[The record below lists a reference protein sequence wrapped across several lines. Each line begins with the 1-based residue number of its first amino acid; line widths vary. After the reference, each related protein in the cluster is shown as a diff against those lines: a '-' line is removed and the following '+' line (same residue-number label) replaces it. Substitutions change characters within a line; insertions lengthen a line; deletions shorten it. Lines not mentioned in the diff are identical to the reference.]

1 VSAPASLADLIRHHA
16 DHTPDAV
23 ALLAP
28 DRAPTSFAGLAAQL
42 DRVAA
47 RLKAAG
53 IGPGHR
59 VAMALPNGA
68 DAAVAFLALASHCAC
83 APLNP
88 ANLAE
93 LDFELRDCKVT
104 ALILEKG
111 ALPTAREVAERAG
124 VPVFNLIPP
133 TSGGPAGGFEL
144 EIHRPSPLAG
154 EVGWGVTRPDA
165 GDNAASPVPPTPTL
179 PGKGG
184 GRIADPE
191 ASPIALLLHTS
202 GTTARPKLVPLSA
215 ANILAS
221 ARQIATS
228 YRLGPDDRGLA
239 VMPMFH
245 IHGLIAGVVAPLAA
259 GGSVACPP
267 GFTPDSFFD
276 GLRDFAP
283 TWYTAVPTMHQAI
296 LAHAEQRR
304 EVVARHRL
312 RFIRSCSAALPP
324 AVMGRLEACF
334 NTPVLEAYGMTEAT
348 HQMASAPLPPLAR
361 HPGSVGLA
369 SGIEIAVLSEGGK
382 VHGAPATGEVVIRGS
397 SVMSGYEDN
406 PTANATAFVEGWFR
420 TGDVGRLDADG
431 TLWLIGRIK
440 EIINRGGEKV
450 SPIEI
455 DQALLTHP
463 AIAEA
468 AAFAVPH
475 ETLGE
480 EVAAAVVLRPGKSA
494 TEAELK
500 AHVATQLS
508 PYKVPRSIVIWN
520 SLPKGPTGKLRRTE
534 LAASLGLAGAPKS
547 APDAVPFNDVEAK
560 LAAIWAR
567 TLGRERCGIDEN
579 FFLLGGDSLQ
589 AIGLVAEVSE
599 ALNVDL
605 RVESIF
611 AEGVTVRGMAALA
624 AKQPPRVTG
633 DRPER
638 LPEPRPVSVP
648 ASLAQEGLWIL
659 SRLHRGT
666 PIFNVTTAIA
676 LQGPLDLAALREA
689 LRILVARHEALRSVV
704 KQQDGRLMQWV
715 QPPFALALDPIPVQD
730 EAAAVAALQGFAQQS
745 FDLAAGPLIRARL
758 LRLSAESH
766 LLVLSLHHAVADGW
780 SRAILVRDIAA
791 LYAAATGSGA
801 DLPPAKLHYADF
813 TAWQRRREAAGA
825 FAASLG
831 FWRERLAGAPRFVL
845 PSDRPVPEFADWRGA
860 RWMTELGPDLAGALR
875 DLARSRQV
883 TLFMVLLTGF
893 AMVLHE
899 ASRARDLVV
908 AVPVGNRPSRDL
920 EPAIGCFV
928 NLLPLR
934 LAIDGD
940 RSFAALLDTV
950 REATVAALAHQDAP
964 IELILKEWTSNQRS
978 RGDTAIPVQFQ
989 LRNFGNPESFA
1000 AGPLAMSEIE
1010 IDPGIAP
1017 ADVSVEIAEGAS
1029 HLACSFTYRTDLFS
1043 EGRIAGLAERFVE
1056 VLTVAAGKPE
1066 RRLSEL

>member
-1 VSAPASLADLIRHHA
+1 VSPPASLADLIRQHA
-16 DHTPDAV
+16 AQTPEAV

-28 DRAPTSFAGLAAQL
+28 DRAPASFARVAAQL
-42 DRVAA
+42 DHVAA
-47 RLKAAG
+47 RLEAAG
-53 IGPGHR
+53 IGPHDR

-124 VPVFNLIPP
+124 VPVFDLIPP
-133 TSGGPAGGFEL
+133 ASGGPAGCFEL
-144 EIHRPSPLAG
+144 AADRLFP
-154 EVGWGVTRPDA
+154 RA
-165 GDNAASPVPPTPTL
+165 GDIGLGAQSPGFADATSFLHKETGAASSE
-179 PGKGG
+179 
-184 GRIADPE
+184 A

-221 ARQIATS
+221 ARQIAAS
-228 YRLGPDDRGLA
+228 YRLGPDDRCLA

-245 IHGLIAGVVAPLAA
+245 IHGLIAGIVAPLAS

-267 GFTPDSFFD
+267 SFTPDGFFD

-304 EVVARHRL
+304 DIVERHHL

-334 NTPVLEAYGMTEAT
+334 DAPVLEAYGMTEAT

-361 HPGSVGLA
+361 QPGSVGLA
-369 SGIEIAVLSEGGK
+369 SGIEIAVLGEDAQ
-382 VHGAPATGEVVIRGS
+382 VHPAPATGEIVIRGS
-397 SVMSGYEDN
+397 SVMAGYEDN
-406 PTANATAFVEGWFR
+406 PTANAAAFVEGWFR
-420 TGDVGRLDADG
+420 TGDAGRLDADG
-431 TLWLIGRIK
+431 TLWLIGRLK

-450 SPIEI
+450 SPLEI

-463 AIAEA
+463 GVAEA

-480 EVAAAVVLRPGKSA
+480 EVAAAVVLRRGA
-494 TEAELK
+494 NAGEAELK
-500 AHVATQLS
+500 AHVAAQLS
-508 PYKVPRSIVIWN
+508 PYKVPRIIAIRD

-534 LAASLGLAGAPKS
+534 LAASLGLTGAARSAGDAAPLS
-547 APDAVPFNDVEAK
+547 EVEAR
-560 LAAIWAR
+560 LAEIWAR
-567 TLGRERCGIDEN
+567 TLGRERYGIDDN
-579 FFLLGGDSLQ
+579 FFLLGGDSLR

-605 RVESIF
+605 KVESIF
-611 AEGVTVRGMAALA
+611 GEGATIRGMAALA
-624 AKQPPRVTG
+624 ARQPPRVTG

-638 LPEPRPVSVP
+638 LPEPRPVTVP
-648 ASLAQEGLWIL
+648 ASFAQEGLWIL

-666 PIFNVTTAIA
+666 PIFNVTTAIV
-676 LQGPLDLAALREA
+676 LQGPLDLAALGEA
-689 LRILVARHEALRSVV
+689 LRRLVARHEALRSVV
-704 KQQDGRLMQWV
+704 KQQDGRLMQVV
-715 QPPFALALDPIPVQD
+715 QPPFALTLDPVPVTD
-730 EAAAVAALQGFAQQS
+730 EAAAVAALQGLAQQP
-745 FDLAAGPLIRARL
+745 FGLAAGPLIRAGL

-766 LLVLSLHHAVADGW
+766 LLALSLHHAVADGW

-791 LYAAATGSGA
+791 LYAAAAGSGA
-801 DLPPAKLHYADF
+801 DLPPVTLHYADF
-813 TAWQRRREAAGA
+813 TVWQRRRDAAGA

-831 FWRERLAGAPRFVL
+831 FWRERLAGAPRFTLL
-845 PSDRPVPEFADWRGA
+845 PDRPVPEIADWHGA
-860 RWMTELGPDLAGALR
+860 RLMTDLAPDLTSALR

-893 AMVLHE
+893 AVVLHE

-934 LAIDGD
+934 LPVDGD
-940 RSFAALLDTV
+940 PSFAEMLDTV
-950 REATVAALAHQDAP
+950 REAAVAALAHQDAP
-964 IELILKEWTSNQRS
+964 IELILREWSSNQRG
-978 RGDTAIPVQFQ
+978 RGDAAIPVQFQ
-989 LRNFGNPESFA
+989 LRNFGNPESFT
-1000 AGPLAMSEIE
+1000 AGGITMSEIE

-1017 ADVSVEIAEGAS
+1017 ADFSVEIAEGTS
-1029 HLACSFTYRTDLFS
+1029 HLACSFTYRTDLFN

-1056 VLTVAAGKPE
+1056 VLTIAAASPGRK
-1066 RRLSEL
+1066 LSEF